1 MKRIYNIAQIAV
13 MVVCAFLAGFYVGSR
28 NDLSS
33 SEAVAAEIPDNLSPK
48 AEVVRSHGFI
58 PAEIEVEYPLPDW
71 FIGSLISIESKG
83 DNSAIGDGG
92 DAVGVLQI
100 TPIFVKECNRIAKI
114 YKLDIEYT
122 LKDRWDVC
130 IAIEMTQLHSQHWG
144 KHFTKKYDIGY
155 PELIQIHRW
164 SANWRPNKM
173 NNMIDNQRDIEFKEY
188 VEFKL

>member
-13 MVVCAFLAGFYVGSR
+13 MLACASLTGFYVGSR

-33 SEAVAAEIPDNLSPK
+33 SEAVAAD
-48 AEVVRSHGFI
+48 VRSHGFI
-58 PAEIEVEYPLPDW
+58 KTIPAGIGVEYPLPDW

-188 VEFKL
+188 VEFEL

>member
-1 MKRIYNIAQIAV
+1 MKRIYNVVLVAV
-13 MVVCAFLAGFYVGSR
+13 MIVCAFYIGYYFGSQ

-33 SEAVAAEIPDNLSPK
+33 FEAVTAEIPDNLSPK

-58 PAEIEVEYPLPDW
+58 PEVKYPLPDW
-71 FIGSLISIESKG
+71 FIDSLISIESKG
-83 DNSAIGDGG
+83 DNSAVGDGG
-92 DAVGVLQI
+92 DAIGVLQI

-114 YKLDIEYT
+114 YKLDTEYT

-130 IAIEMTQLHSQHWG
+130 IAIEMTQLHSKHWG

-164 SANWRPNKM
+164 SANWRSNKM
-173 NNMIDNQRDIEFKEY
+173 NNIIDNQRDIEFKEY
-188 VEFKL
+188 VEFEL